1 MNEGRRVVFPII
13 GDDEML
19 EKDTRVIM
27 TNTQLITK
35 NPSQQD
41 EASFS
46 NVQMSDKKR
55 SDVYKPVKTKVSYS
69 TQHRPLNSNH
79 SGYSSFDKMPK
90 KTSVDESKE
99 KAKREAAV
107 LPKRPK
113 DYVHPL
119 ERDKDD
125 FSMRRSSA
133 VLSAAKPPT
142 GEKKSIEQKP
152 MSPRRPV
159 NNNPIRDMKKRG
171 LNLDEAVISGSP
183 QKTEDKNKTVKN
195 EYFDNK
201 RKNLFDRGF

>member
-1 MNEGRRVVFPII
+1 MNQGRRVVFPII
-13 GDDEML
+13 DDDEML

-27 TNTQLITK
+27 TNSQLITK

-55 SDVYKPVKTKVSYS
+55 SDVYKPIKTKVSYS

-107 LPKRPK
+107 PPKRPK
-113 DYVHPL
+113 NYVHPL

-133 VLSAAKPPT
+133 ILNASKSPL
-142 GEKKSIEQKP
+142 GEKKAIEQKP

-171 LNLDEAVISGSP
+171 LNLDEAIISGSP
-183 QKTEDKNKTVKN
+183 QKAEDKNKTAKN

-201 RKNLFDRGF
+201 RKNLFDRGL

>member
-1 MNEGRRVVFPII
+1 MNQGRRVVFPII
-13 GDDEML
+13 DDDEML

-27 TNTQLITK
+27 TNSQLITK

-55 SDVYKPVKTKVSYS
+55 SDVYKPIKTKVSYS

-107 LPKRPK
+107 PPKRPK
-113 DYVHPL
+113 NYVHPL

-133 VLSAAKPPT
+133 ILNASKSPL
-142 GEKKSIEQKP
+142 GEKKAIEQKP

-171 LNLDEAVISGSP
+171 LNLDEAIISGSP
-183 QKTEDKNKTVKN
+183 QKVEDKNKTAKN

-201 RKNLFDRGF
+201 RKNLFDRGL